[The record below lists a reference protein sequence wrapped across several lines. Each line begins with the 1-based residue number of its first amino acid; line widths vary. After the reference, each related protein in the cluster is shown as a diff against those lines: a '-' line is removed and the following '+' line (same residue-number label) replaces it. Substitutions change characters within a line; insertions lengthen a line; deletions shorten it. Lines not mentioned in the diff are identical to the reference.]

1 MKKLR
6 YIAWMMLAGMLVT
19 GCVPSSK
26 FQKLKET
33 TDRQINDLKKE
44 NHQLEVANNELKY
57 KTEKLQKEVK
67 QLKADTTSLGRE
79 FRNLKED
86 YSQLEKLYNLQK
98 QKDAST
104 QQKKSEEMK
113 NLLEELQVLRED
125 LLKREDSLNVLQED
139 LQEKEERLND
149 LQTRL
154 ENKQQRL
161 LQLETVLQRQD
172 SIVSALRDRV
182 SDALFGFEGEGLTVE
197 QKNGKVYL
205 SLEEKLLF
213 ESGSWQV
220 EQRGREAINKIA
232 QLLEKNPDIQVMVE
246 GHTDNVPYRGSGQV
260 QDNWDLSVKRATSII
275 RIIISK
281 SDVDPARLTAA
292 GRSKYVPLASNET
305 AEGRRKNRRTEII
318 LTPDLSELFDIIG
331 QN

>member
-1 MKKLR
+1 MKKR
-6 YIAWMMLAGMLVT
+6 RHITWIVIAGILMT

-33 TDRQINDLKKE
+33 TDKQIKELKKE

-67 QLKADTTSLGRE
+67 QLKADTNRLGRE
-79 FRNLKED
+79 FRHIKED
-86 YSQLEKLYNLQK
+86 YTQLEKLYNLQK
-98 QKDAST
+98 QKEAST
-104 QQKKSEEMK
+104 QQKKSKEMK
-113 NLLEELQVLRED
+113 SLLEELQVLRED
-125 LLKREDSLNVLQED
+125 LLKREDSLNVLQDD

-149 LQTRL
+149 LQKRL
-154 ENKQQRL
+154 ESKEKRL
-161 LQLETVLQRQD
+161 LQLETVLRRQD
-172 SIVSALRDRV
+172 SIVSTLKSKV

-232 QLLEKNPDIQVMVE
+232 QVLEKNPDIQVMVE
-246 GHTDNVPYRGSGQV
+246 GHTDNVPYKGSGQV
-260 QDNWDLSVKRATSII
+260 KDNWDLSVKRATSII
-275 RIIISK
+275 RIIIDK
-281 SDVDPARLTAA
+281 SEVDPARITAA
-292 GRSKYVPLASNET
+292 GRSKYVPLDSNET

-318 LTPDLSELFDIIG
+318 LTPDLSELFDIIE